1 MAKAIGIDV
10 GGTNLRVGVFEDYQL
25 LQETRFQ
32 ADFSQICHT
41 HAPQQAWGKIIAVTA
56 SGIHNVLMQFPDVQ
70 HIGIG
75 FPGFIDPQ
83 SNLVAQSPNF
93 PGLHNVNLAQ
103 DLASVLQKQVVV
115 ENDALAAAYGEYCL
129 AGKPA
134 NGLIYLGLGTGL
146 GGGLIYANKPF
157 AGQHGVAMEVGHI
170 IVEPNGRSCGC
181 GNQGCV
187 EQYASASGVSI
198 TYQELTGQQFTAQ
211 HIAQLADNGE
221 AAAITAYQRAG
232 DALAQMLASVIK
244 VVDVPNVVIGGG
256 MCHAWHLMK
265 AAFDSRLEAD
275 LIPVLRGKLLVTP
288 SQTQDT
294 AGMLGAA
301 QLALLHTR
309 QIQPS

>member
-10 GGTNLRVGVFEDYQL
+10 GGTNLRVGVFEGCQL

-41 HAPQQAWGKIIAVTA
+41 HPPQQAWEQIIATTVA
-56 SGIHNVLMQFPDVQ
+56 GIRHVLMQFPQVQ

-75 FPGFIDPQ
+75 FPGFIDPKT
-83 SNLVAQSPNF
+83 NVVAQSPNF

-103 DLASVLQKQVVV
+103 DLASALQTQVTV

-146 GGGLIYANKPF
+146 GGGLIYADKPF
-157 AGQHGVAMEVGHI
+157 VGQHGVAMEVGHI
-170 IVEPNGRSCGC
+170 IVEPNGRNCGC

-187 EQYASASGVSI
+187 EQYASASGVSA
-198 TYQELTGQQFTAQ
+198 TYQQLTGQHLSAQ
-211 HIAQLADNGE
+211 HIAQLADAGE
-221 AAAITAYQRAG
+221 PAAMSAYQRAG

-244 VVDVPNVVIGGG
+244 VVDIPNVVIGGG

-265 AAFDSRLEAD
+265 AAFDTRLDAD
-275 LIPVLRGKLLVTP
+275 LIPVLRGKLSVTP
-288 SQTQDT
+288 SQTHDT

-301 QLALLHTR
+301 QLALLLNR
-309 QIQPS
+309 

>member
-1 MAKAIGIDV
+1 MVKAIGIDV
-10 GGTNLRVGVFEDYQL
+10 GGTNLRVGVFKGHQL

-41 HAPQQAWGKIIAVTA
+41 HTPQHAWKKIIATIA
-56 SGIHNVLMQFPDVQ
+56 DGIHGVLMQFPDVQ

-83 SNLVAQSPNF
+83 THLVAQSPNF

-103 DLASVLQKQVVV
+103 DLANALQKQVIV

-170 IVEPNGRSCGC
+170 IIEPNGRLCGC
-181 GNQGCV
+181 GNHGCV
-187 EQYASASGVSI
+187 EQYASASGVSL
-198 TYQELTGQQFTAQ
+198 TYLELTGHQLTAQ

-221 AAAITAYQRAG
+221 AAAIAAYQRAG

-244 VVDVPNVVIGGG
+244 VVDISNVVIGGG

-265 AAFDSRLEAD
+265 AAFDTRLEAD

-288 SQTQDT
+288 SQTHDT

-301 QLALLHTR
+301 QLALLHHTH
-309 QIQPS
+309 S